1 MVLFASGRPP
11 SPQWLAKVFI
21 SPGLGSGKIF
31 EDSKFV
37 LDLVNQIVLNK
48 STLYAVSSII
58 TTYGE
63 VHDMSLP
70 KNGNLLD

>member
-1 MVLFASGRPP
+1 IVASGRPT
-11 SPQWLAKVFI
+11 SPKGRAKVFI
-21 SPGLGSGKIF
+21 RPGLGAGKMV
-31 EDSKFV
+31 EEAKFV